1 MHYQRSALMPA
12 IATLALLLFAGTACR
27 PFGQNELA
35 ARRAS
40 EWNAAAIAAATPNF
54 ADSFDAFG
62 RNQTL
67 QFKRG
72 DTLEALLRRAGVPAQ
87 ERFALIDALA
97 ETFDMS
103 DFRAGAEV
111 VLRWDLAGRLLG
123 FAYPLDYIEDLYAWR
138 RGDGFAAET
147 FRATLDWQPRLVT
160 AELASSFYETLA
172 AQGEDGDLAVRVA
185 DLFGG
190 EVDFFLDLQPG
201 DRMEIL
207 LESAQRPDRETMRN
221 RVLAAWLEVNG
232 KRHAAY
238 LHPAANGE
246 RRYYH
251 ADGGSLERQ
260 FLKAPLS
267 FSRISSGFS
276 RSRLHPVLGV
286 HRPHLGVDYAA
297 PIGTPVQATA
307 DGSVVRRGQD
317 RGMGRFIVLRHP
329 GRIETTYMHLSRF
342 AASTSVGSRVKK
354 GQTIGAVGSSGL
366 STGPHLDY
374 RMKVNGNF
382 IDPRSFRSVAAEPL
396 PAAERAAFS
405 AAVARYDSLCA
416 ALAPAPQLPLGQIA
430 SAAPTR

>member
-1 MHYQRSALMPA
+1 MHYHRPAWMPA
-12 IATLALLLFAGTACR
+12 LTTFALLLLAGTACR
-27 PFGQNELA
+27 PFGQDELA

-40 EWNAAAIAAATPNF
+40 EWNAAAIAAATPGF
-54 ADSFDAFG
+54 ADRFGSFG

-72 DTLEALLRRAGVPAQ
+72 DTLEAVLRRAGVPAQ
-87 ERFALIDALA
+87 ERFALIDAVA
-97 ETFDMS
+97 QTFDMS
-103 DFRAGAEV
+103 DFRAGADV

-138 RGDGFAAET
+138 RGDGFTAET
-147 FRATLDWQPRLVT
+147 FSATLEWQPRLVT
-160 AELASSFYETLA
+160 ADLESSFYETLE
-172 AQGEDGDLAVRVA
+172 AQGEDGNLAVRVA

-190 EVDFFLDLQPG
+190 VVDFFLDLQPG

-207 LESAQRPDRETMRN
+207 LESAQRPDRETTRD
-221 RVLAAWLEVNG
+221 RVLAAWLVAGG

-238 LHPAANGE
+238 LNPTGAGE

-251 ADGGSLERQ
+251 ADGSSLERQ

-267 FSRISSGFS
+267 FTRISSGFS
-276 RSRLHPVLGV
+276 HRRLHPVLGV

-297 PIGTPVQATA
+297 PTGTPVHATA

-317 RGMGRFIVLRHP
+317 RGMGRFVVVRHP

-342 AASTSVGSRVKK
+342 ASGINVGSRVKK
-354 GQTIGAVGSSGL
+354 GQVIGAVGSTGL

-382 IDPRSFRSVAAEPL
+382 IDPRSFRSVAADPL
-396 PAAERAAFS
+396 PASQRPAFD
-405 AAVARYDSLCA
+405 AAVAYYDSLCG
-416 ALAPAPQLPLGQIA
+416 ALAAPATPLGQIA
-430 SAAPTR
+430 SAVTTQ

>member
-1 MHYQRSALMPA
+1 VHRQRPAWMPA
-12 IATLALLLFAGTACR
+12 LSSFALLLLAGTACR
-27 PFGQNELA
+27 PFGQDELA

-40 EWNAAAIAAATPNF
+40 EWNAAAIAATTPHF
-54 ADSFDAFG
+54 ADRFGSFG

-72 DTLEALLRRAGVPAQ
+72 DTLETVLRRAGVPAQ
-87 ERFALIDALA
+87 ERFALIDAVA

-103 DFRAGAEV
+103 DFRAGADV

-123 FAYPLDYIEDLYAWR
+123 LAYPLDYIEDLYAWR
-138 RGDGFAAET
+138 RGDSFTAET

-160 AELASSFYETLA
+160 ADLESSFYETLEA
-172 AQGEDGDLAVRVA
+172 KGEDGNLAVRVA

-207 LESAQRPDRETMRN
+207 VESAQRPDREATRN
-221 RVLAAWLEVNG
+221 RVLAAWLITSG

-238 LHPAANGE
+238 LNPTGEGE

-251 ADGGSLERQ
+251 ADGSSLERQ

-267 FSRISSGFS
+267 FTRISSGFS

-297 PIGTPVQATA
+297 PIGTPVHATA
-307 DGSVVRRGQD
+307 DGSVVRCGHD
-317 RGMGRFIVLRHP
+317 RGMGRFVVVKHP
-329 GRIETTYMHLSRF
+329 GRVETTYMHLSRF
-342 AASTSVGSRVKK
+342 ASGIRVGTRVNK
-354 GQTIGAVGSSGL
+354 GQVIGAVGSSGL

-374 RMKVNGNF
+374 RMKVSGNF
-382 IDPRSFRSVAAEPL
+382 IDPRGYHSVAADPL
-396 PAAERAAFS
+396 PASQRAVFG

-416 ALAPAPQLPLGQIA
+416 ALAPVAPAPLGQIA

>member
-1 MHYQRSALMPA
+1 MHYQRPAWLPAL
-12 IATLALLLFAGTACR
+12 TSFALLLLAGTACR
-27 PFGQNELA
+27 PFGQDELA

-40 EWNAAAIAAATPNF
+40 EWNAAAIAAATPSF
-54 ADSFDAFG
+54 ANRFGSFG

-72 DTLEALLRRAGVPAQ
+72 DTLETVLRRAGVPAQ
-87 ERFALIDALA
+87 ERFALIDAVA

-103 DFRAGAEV
+103 DFRAGADV

-123 FAYPLDYIEDLYAWR
+123 LAYPLDYIEDLYAWR
-138 RGDGFAAET
+138 RGDGFTAET
-147 FRATLDWQPRLVT
+147 FRTTLEWEPRLVT
-160 AELASSFYETLA
+160 AELESSFYETLE
-172 AQGEDGDLAVRVA
+172 AQGEDGNLAVRVA

-190 EVDFFLDLQPG
+190 VVDFFLDLQPG

-207 LESAQRPDRETMRN
+207 LESAQRPDRETTRD
-221 RVLAAWLEVNG
+221 RVLAAWLVAGG
-232 KRHAAY
+232 KRYAAY
-238 LHPAANGE
+238 LNPTAGGE

-251 ADGGSLERQ
+251 ADGSSLERQ

-267 FSRISSGFS
+267 FTRISSGFS
-276 RSRLHPVLGV
+276 RNRLHPVLGV

-297 PIGTPVQATA
+297 PTGTPVQATA
-307 DGSVVRRGQD
+307 DGSVLRCGHD
-317 RGMGRFIVLRHP
+317 RGMGRFVVVKHP

-342 AASTSVGSRVKK
+342 ASGIRVGARVKK
-354 GQTIGAVGSSGL
+354 GQTVGAVGSSGL

-396 PAAERAAFS
+396 PASQRAAFD
-405 AAVARYDSLCA
+405 AAVVHYDSLCA
-416 ALAPAPQLPLGQIA
+416 ALAAPAAPLGQLA
-430 SAAPTR
+430 SAATTK